1 MKKLTLCFF
10 FLGLMAGLY
19 GQQRAG
25 EAQEATDQAVAFYQ
39 LNEKQ
44 AGQMYV
50 IQERRFR
57 NLASI
62 AQLQETDRPLYLQ
75 KKNSVREGMM
85 SSIQRMLNDEQMEIF
100 NLQLAE
106 RRKKESALIQELK
119 QEGATK
125 EEIRLAIWQLE

>member
-1 MKKLTLCFF
+1 
-10 FLGLMAGLY
+10 MAGLY

-25 EAQEATDQAVAFYQ
+25 EAQEATDQAAAFYQ

-44 AGQMYV
+44 AGQMYA

-62 AQLQETDRPLYLQ
+62 AQLQETDYPLYLQ

-85 SSIQRMLNDEQMEIF
+85 SSIQRILDDEQMEVF

-106 RRKKESALIQELK
+106 HRKKESTLIEELK
-119 QEGATK
+119 QEGATR
-125 EEIRLAIWQLE
+125 EDIRLAIWQLE